1 MHSLANSEDASS
13 DCSKRHS
20 CDCYWRNERIFCAAS
35 GGEQGS
41 TVAAPIPLK
50 YWGKNFEAEENFY
63 TCVLNTRCMNF
74 FLLCLINDHAKC
86 NKGSLIFSPPPPSR
100 GETHYVTEIFSPLF
114 FKLDISFPIPFIL
127 SYLDSLRIDV
137 CWPRMTLKALVN
149 STGCWREHAVPHV
162 LFNIP
167 CLQYSDTK
175 CQLWYF
181 LHLGYYFVIVSFCQW
196 LIPFLLI

>member
-20 CDCYWRNERIFCAAS
+20 RDCYWRNERKFYAAS

-41 TVAAPIPLK
+41 TVAAPIPL
-50 YWGKNFEAEENFY
+50 E
-63 TCVLNTRCMNF
+63 VLRKKTLKQKKIFTPVFWIPDVWVF
-74 FLLCLINDHAKC
+74 FLLRLINDHAQC
-86 NKGSLIFSPPPPSR
+86 NKGSLIFSPQSPSR
-100 GETHYVTEIFSPLF
+100 GETYYVTEIFSPLF
-114 FKLDISFPIPFIL
+114 FNLDVSLPIPFIL

-137 CWPRMTLKALVN
+137 CWPRMTKALVN
-149 STGCWREHAVPHV
+149 STGGWREHAVPHV

-181 LHLGYYFVIVSFCQW
+181 LHLGY
-196 LIPFLLI
+196 